1 MSEIVS
7 ALIVLTAP
15 ARSRH
20 SISSCRTSALGLM
33 RGRNQA
39 AGMGGLKSM
48 PITNGCPL
56 LILLQ
61 CPPST
66 SWDTAMTHRHPPPML
81 GSARGEPDCG
91 GLSGDGPR
99 IRPRAES
106 QFTILLRCSSGSA
119 PPCLHARGSYPHV
132 TSAFSAYDWVE
143 H

>member
-1 MSEIVS
+1 GLSVS
-7 ALIVLTAP
+7 ILVTAP

-33 RGRNQA
+33 RGRNQP

-48 PITNGCPL
+48 LITNGCPL

-81 GSARGEPDCG
+81 GSARGEPDG
-91 GLSGDGPR
+91 GGEVSGDGSR
-99 IRPRAES
+99 IRPRAYVTLSE
-106 QFTILLRCSSGSA
+106 LRDSWWQL
-119 PPCLHARGSYPHV
+119 PPDHFAIR
-132 TSAFSAYDWVE
+132 TE
-143 H
+143 